1 MMDIIQSLPSHIGS
15 ITTYVSGAQPSTSWQ
30 PPEEKLLTE
39 TKIKCLKALK
49 WWATDLTLRGKH
61 MVLAEFDASM
71 MADCIVEVKL
81 DYEDGKKYP
90 YIEKPDKLS

>member
-1 MMDIIQSLPSHIGS
+1 M
-15 ITTYVSGAQPSTSWQ
+15 
-30 PPEEKLLTE
+30 
-39 TKIKCLKALK
+39 
-49 WWATDLTLRGKH
+49 TLRGKH
-61 MVLAEFDASM
+61 MVLADFDASM